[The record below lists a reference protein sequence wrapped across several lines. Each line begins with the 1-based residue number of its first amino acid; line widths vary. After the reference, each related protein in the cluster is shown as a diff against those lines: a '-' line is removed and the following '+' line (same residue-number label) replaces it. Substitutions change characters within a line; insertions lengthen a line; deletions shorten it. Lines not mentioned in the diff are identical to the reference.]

1 MMNRND
7 LRRADINLLVVF
19 ETMMHERNVTRVSEN
34 FFSVS
39 QRSAVPWRACG

>member
-19 ETMMHERNVTRVSEN
+19 RTMMHEQNVTRVSESC
-34 FFSVS
+34 FSAS
-39 QRSAVPWRACG
+39 PRSAVPWRACG